1 MHDPSVSLLL
11 VQFSGYEPYLVGDD
25 CVKGTPVPI
34 PNTEVKLIRAEDTW
48 RAAARE
54 NRALPTQKTD
64 RTPRSVFLLPIL
76 EVLIYCLKNVIIIL

>member
-1 MHDPSVSLLL
+1 MGSNPVRVTIFNLIKT
-11 VQFSGYEPYLVGDD
+11 VVGDD

-54 NRALPTQKTD
+54 NRALPT
-64 RTPRSVFLLPIL
+64 SVFNMPT
-76 EVLIYCLKNVIIIL
+76 